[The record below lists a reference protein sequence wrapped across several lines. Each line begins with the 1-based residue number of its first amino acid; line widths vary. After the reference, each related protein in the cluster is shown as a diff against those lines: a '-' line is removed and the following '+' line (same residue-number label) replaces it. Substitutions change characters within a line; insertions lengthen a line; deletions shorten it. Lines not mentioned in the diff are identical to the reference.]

1 MFLYL
6 PLSKNV
12 FQIPQLTMEIYQTL
26 SQLLPLLYKPI
37 PNAVWTKSLVCFF
50 SSFFF
55 LVGGL
60 HMTLNYWKWTYK
72 TLSKSI
78 RTSTPQGC
86 YVVLPEQPFPLCV
99 SYAFV
104 CSVAHFIL
112 ATNSFISTAAWSQLF
127 CTLVTHVS
135 CHGSGWS
142 MLLAQLNRD
151 SQGMTEFHDAD
162 GQPVT
167 LCLTEAVTVAG
178 ELN

>member
-1 MFLYL
+1 MFSKFPNLLWKFTRHYL
-6 PLSKNV
+6 NYFHSFTNLFLTQSGQNHWFV
-12 FQIPQLTMEIYQTL
+12 FF
-26 SQLLPLLYKPI
+26 LP
-37 PNAVWTKSLVCFF
+37 
-50 SSFFF
+50 FFF

-99 SYAFV
+99 SYGFV